1 MFFCSAQLINCSAV
15 WFHVNAWLWALWGL
29 FISYLSSS
37 TLNLCTPLHNWK
49 PRYRTETWVNVVV
62 LPWFPIV
69 LLTLGFPV
77 IKLVARCGR
86 QLWTSHPYMAIIK
99 TKVIPDGS
107 ADKNHQ
113 QCRSRR
119 RHSFNPWVRKIPWRG
134 ACSPAYSNILAWRIP
149 WTEEPGELQSRG
161 SRRVGHDWN
170 SLAHRQAFLW
180 WFLQTKEELSQ
191 KPPNNLLSLSGQW
204 GINRS
209 QDEWVYHDCFRWIN
223 SRNHMAIIL
232 CRTVRK
238 KDHDVLHPGPKPTIE
253 L

>member
-1 MFFCSAQLINCSAV
+1 MSSLRV
-15 WFHVNAWLWALWGL
+15 

-62 LPWFPIV
+62 LPWLPIV

-99 TKVIPDGS
+99 TKGIPGGS
-107 ADKNHQ
+107 AEKNHL

-161 SRRVGHDWN
+161 SQRVGHDWS

-204 GINRS
+204 GISCS
-209 QDEWVYHDCFRWIN
+209 QDEWVYRDCFRWISSCN
-223 SRNHMAIIL
+223 CME
-232 CRTVRK
+232 VM
-238 KDHDVLHPGPKPTIE
+238 E
-253 L
+253 F